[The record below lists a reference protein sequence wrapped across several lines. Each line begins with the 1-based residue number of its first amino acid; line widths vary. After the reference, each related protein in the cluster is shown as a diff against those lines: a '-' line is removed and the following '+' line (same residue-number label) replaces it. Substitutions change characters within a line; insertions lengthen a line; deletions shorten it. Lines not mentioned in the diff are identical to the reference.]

1 MSLTSSGSHQQKE
14 YHPSLWSILLHQVPH
29 VNITF
34 HRLADENFKPDSELY
49 LESLGIIGSVPAAWL
64 IFTLIVLLIY
74 LLTRCCDTKNNKKRK
89 SRPIRCCLSFF
100 SLVCCSALAGGFYGN
115 HQLHAGT
122 EHFNTAMT
130 NMDRLIQTAQNQVK
144 TFNDVLQKEV
154 DQNLNRLY
162 DGVFHKETS
171 QASSDQHHE
180 LLEHSDFIFYNVT
193 DGLKAMDTIRF
204 QIRDPKTPVVIK
216 GIPLKVAELE
226 RLRWPI
232 TMALLGVFSL
242 FCLLLFIGA
251 IVHSRATLIVFSVC
265 GLFSIILLWLLA
277 SIYVTMAVALADFC
291 YRPTPWVQRAL
302 NGTFNLTED
311 VSNYYLRCP
320 QYNKQSPFTASLEE
334 SNRAILNIDAS
345 VKKVVSLA
353 KNQYSST
360 KLEPALKNLENASA
374 RTLILQEDMQRD
386 LKCDSLYR
394 FYNDA
399 LNAACGTPGEWRASV
414 LEGLFV
420 MLVSA
425 SVCALF
431 FTILV
436 WCNSHTWI
444 YFKHKGKYVKVED
457 QDPYMPLS
465 TIDRGGRGGSMGAPV
480 YQRSRNIHTPPQ
492 TPPYHGTLN
501 GHSQHGH
508 IMPKNGTMQMGGSMG
523 GMPMG
528 PTGPNGMSMEQ
539 KPLPGPPTLHAGVG
553 YGHIGTLNRGM
564 GHGHSAG
571 PHTLGPQGFMNPGHA
586 GTLGRPPKPQNSG
599 YGQTTGAPTTMTL
612 GRRGHYASL
621 RAARTAD
628 TDVPLL
634 GPNQGQYATLSKGC
648 KTLQNDD
655 FY

>member
-34 HRLADENFKPDSELY
+34 HQLEDERFRPDSELY

-100 SLVCCSALAGGFYGN
+100 SLVCCSALAAGFYGN

-122 EHFNTAMT
+122 EAFNTAMV
-130 NMDRLIQTAQNQVK
+130 NMDRLILGAQRQVK
-144 TFNDVLQKEV
+144 AFNDVLHKDVE
-154 DQNLNRLY
+154 QNLMRLY
-162 DGVFHKETS
+162 DDVFQTDNVIGIAKDAHF
-171 QASSDQHHE
+171 E
-180 LLEHSDFIFYNVT
+180 LLEQTDFIFYNIT
-193 DGLKAMDTIRF
+193 DGLKAMDNIRF
-204 QIRDPKTPVVIK
+204 KIQDPSTPIK
-216 GIPLKVAELE
+216 IGGISREVREME
-226 RLRWPI
+226 RYRWPI
-232 TMALLGVFSL
+232 TMSLLGLFSL

-277 SIYVTMAVALADFC
+277 SIYVTTAVALADFC
-291 YRPTPWVQRAL
+291 YKPTPWVQLAL
-302 NGTFNLTED
+302 NHTFNMSEE

-320 QYNKQSPFTASLEE
+320 QYNKQNPFQGSLED
-334 SNRAILNIDAS
+334 SNRAILNIDVS
-345 VKKVVSLA
+345 VKKVNSVARNHYSLD
-353 KNQYSST
+353 
-360 KLEPALKNLENASA
+360 KLDPALKSLMNASA
-374 RTLILQEDMQRD
+374 RTLNLQEDLKRNLNCD
-386 LKCDSLYR
+386 LLYR

-399 LNAACGTPGEWRASV
+399 LNAACGTPGEWVPSI
-414 LEGLFV
+414 LEGLFI
-420 MLVSA
+420 MLISA
-425 SVCALF
+425 SICALF

-465 TIDRGGRGGSMGAPV
+465 TIDRGARGGSMGAPI

-501 GHSQHGH
+501 GHGQHGH
-508 IMPKNGTMQMGGSMG
+508 IMPKNGSMG
-523 GMPMG
+523 GTNGITMG
-528 PTGPNGMSMEQ
+528 MEQ

-553 YGHIGTLNRGM
+553 YGHIGTLTRGM
-564 GHGHSAG
+564 PGGHMVPHTT
-571 PHTLGPQGFMNPGHA
+571 HTLGPQGFMNPGHA
-586 GTLGRPPKPQNSG
+586 GTLGRPPKSQTVG
-599 YGQTTGAPTTMTL
+599 YGHTGAATTMTL

-628 TDVPLL
+628 TDLPLL

>member
-1 MSLTSSGSHQQKE
+1 MSLMSSGSHQQKE

-34 HRLADENFKPDSELY
+34 HRLEDENFQPDSELY

-64 IFTLIVLLIY
+64 ILTLIVLLIY

-122 EHFNTAMT
+122 EQFNSAMV
-130 NMDRLIQTAQNQVK
+130 NIDRTIIAAQNQVK
-144 TFNDVLQKEV
+144 SFNDVLQKEV

-162 DGVFHKETS
+162 DNVFHKETS

-204 QIRDPKTPVVIK
+204 QIRDPKTPVMIG
-216 GIPLKVAELE
+216 GIPKKVAELE
-226 RLRWPI
+226 QLRWPV
-232 TMALLGVFSL
+232 TMALLGLFSL

-302 NGTFNLTED
+302 NQTYNLTNE

-320 QYNKQSPFTASLEE
+320 QHNKQSPFEISLEE

-345 VKKVVSLA
+345 VKEVVSLA
-353 KNQYSST
+353 KAQYSND
-360 KLEPALKNLENASA
+360 KLEPALRNLENAST
-374 RTLILQEDMQRD
+374 RTLTLQEDLTRN
-386 LKCDSLYR
+386 LRCESLYR

-425 SVCALF
+425 SVCAIF

-465 TIDRGGRGGSMGAPV
+465 TIDRGARGGSMGAPV

-501 GHSQHGH
+501 GHGQHGH
-508 IMPKNGTMQMGGSMG
+508 IMPKNGGPQMGTMG
-523 GMPMG
+523 GTLPMG
-528 PTGPNGMSMEQ
+528 GPNGLSMQE

-553 YGHIGTLNRGM
+553 
-564 GHGHSAG
+564 
-571 PHTLGPQGFMNPGHA
+571 
-586 GTLGRPPKPQNSG
+586 
-599 YGQTTGAPTTMTL
+599 
-612 GRRGHYASL
+612 
-621 RAARTAD
+621 
-628 TDVPLL
+628 
-634 GPNQGQYATLSKGC
+634 
-648 KTLQNDD
+648 
-655 FY
+655 

>member
-1 MSLTSSGSHQQKE
+1 MSVTHVTHHIQSE
-14 YHPSLWSILLHQVPH
+14 YQPTLWAVLLHQVPH

-34 HRLADENFKPDSELY
+34 HRLEDERFRPDSELY

-64 IFTLIVLLIY
+64 ILTLIVLLIY

-100 SLVCCSALAGGFYGN
+100 SLVCCSALGAGFYGN
-115 HQLHAGT
+115 HVFHSGAEQFSQSMVH
-122 EHFNTAMT
+122 
-130 NMDRLIQTAQNQVK
+130 MDRLIQHAQKQVK
-144 TFNDVLQKEV
+144 SFNDVLQKEV
-154 DQNLNRLY
+154 EHNLNNLY
-162 DGVFHKETS
+162 DGAF
-171 QASSDQHHE
+171 QADIKQDKAAHFE
-180 LLEHSDFIFYNVT
+180 LMEHSDFIFYNVT
-193 DGLKAMDTIRF
+193 DGLKAMDNIRLK
-204 QIRDPKTPVVIK
+204 IYDPKTPISI
-216 GIPLKVAELE
+216 GPIPKSVLNAEV
-226 RLRWPI
+226 LRWPV
-232 TMALLGVFSL
+232 TMSLLGLFSL

-291 YRPTPWVQRAL
+291 YKPTPWVQLAL
-302 NGTFNLTED
+302 NHSFNLSD
-311 VSNYYLRCP
+311 DISRYYLRC
-320 QYNKQSPFTASLEE
+320 NEHSKQDPFQNALRESQRAVFDIEE
-334 SNRAILNIDAS
+334 SVNRVNTIAKQHYKENQLNP
-345 VKKVVSLA
+345 SLA
-353 KNQYSST
+353 
-360 KLEPALKNLENASA
+360 NLVEASA
-374 RTLILQEDMQRD
+374 NTVTLMGDLNNS
-386 LKCDSLYR
+386 LKCDPLYR

-399 LNAACGTPGEWRASV
+399 LVAACDQG
-414 LEGLFV
+414 LFGLFV

-465 TIDRGGRGGSMGAPV
+465 TIDRGGRGSSMGAPI
-480 YQRSRNIHTPPQ
+480 YQRSRTIHTPPQ

-501 GHSQHGH
+501 GHGTLGSLPQHGH
-508 IMPKNGTMQMGGSMG
+508 ILSKNGT
-523 GMPMG
+523 
-528 PTGPNGMSMEQ
+528 MEQ

-553 YGHIGTLNRGM
+553 YGHIGTLNRGVGM
-564 GHGHSAG
+564 
-571 PHTLGPQGFMNPGHA
+571 GPQGFMNPGHGA
-586 GTLGRPPKPQNSG
+586 HSGTLGRPPKPSMQSG
-599 YGQTTGAPTTMTL
+599 YATYGNNGAAATMTL

-621 RAARTAD
+621 RAARAGD
-628 TDVPLL
+628 TDLPLL

-648 KTLQNDD
+648 KTLESSD

>member
-34 HRLADENFKPDSELY
+34 HRLEDERFRPDSELY

-100 SLVCCSALAGGFYGN
+100 SLVCCSALAAGFYGN
-115 HQLHAGT
+115 HQLHSGT
-122 EHFNTAMT
+122 EAFNTAMI
-130 NMDRLIQTAQNQVK
+130 NMDRLIIGAQRQVK
-144 TFNDVLQKEV
+144 AFNDVLHKDVE
-154 DQNLNRLY
+154 QNLMKLY
-162 DGVFHKETS
+162 DNVFQTENVKDIANDAHY
-171 QASSDQHHE
+171 E
-180 LLEHSDFIFYNVT
+180 LLEQTDFIFYNIT
-193 DGLKAMDTIRF
+193 DGLKAMDNIRF
-204 QIRDPKTPVVIK
+204 RIQDPSTPIIIG
-216 GIPLKVAELE
+216 GIPKEVREVE
-226 RLRWPI
+226 RFRWPI
-232 TMALLGVFSL
+232 TMSLLGLFSL

-251 IVHSRATLIVFSVC
+251 IVHSRATLIIFSVC

-291 YRPTPWVQRAL
+291 YKPTPWVQLAL
-302 NGTFNLTED
+302 NHSFNMTEE

-320 QYNKQSPFTASLEE
+320 QYNKQSPFLASLED
-334 SNRAILNIDAS
+334 SNRAILNIDDS
-345 VKKVVSLA
+345 VKKVNAVARNHYSLD
-353 KNQYSST
+353 
-360 KLEPALKNLENASA
+360 KLEPALGNLLNASA
-374 RTLILQEDMQRD
+374 RTLILQEDLKRNLNCD
-386 LKCDSLYR
+386 LLYR

-399 LNAACGTPGEWRASV
+399 LNAACGTPGEWVPSI

-420 MLVSA
+420 MLISA
-425 SVCALF
+425 SICALF

-465 TIDRGGRGGSMGAPV
+465 TIDRGGRGGGTMGAPI

-501 GHSQHGH
+501 GHGQHGH
-508 IMPKNGTMQMGGSMG
+508 IMPKNGSIGGTNGITM
-523 GMPMG
+523 GMA
-528 PTGPNGMSMEQ
+528 E

-553 YGHIGTLNRGM
+553 YGQTGT
-564 GHGHSAG
+564 A
-571 PHTLGPQGFMNPGHA
+571 
-586 GTLGRPPKPQNSG
+586 
-599 YGQTTGAPTTMTL
+599 TTMTL

-621 RAARTAD
+621 RAARTGD
-628 TDVPLL
+628 TDLPLL

>member
-34 HRLADENFKPDSELY
+34 HRLEDERFRPDSELY

-64 IFTLIVLLIY
+64 ILTLVLLLIY

-89 SRPIRCCLSFF
+89 SRPIRCCLSFL
-100 SLVCCSALAGGFYGN
+100 SLVCCSALAAGFYGN
-115 HQLHAGT
+115 HQLHSGT
-122 EHFNTAMT
+122 QAFNTAMV
-130 NMDRLIQTAQNQVK
+130 NMDRLVLGAQRQVK
-144 TFNDVLQKEV
+144 AFNDVMHKDVEQSLM
-154 DQNLNRLY
+154 RLY
-162 DGVFHKETS
+162 DDVFQTDNVIGIAKDAHF
-171 QASSDQHHE
+171 E
-180 LLEHSDFIFYNVT
+180 LLEQTDFIFYNIT
-193 DGLKAMDTIRF
+193 DGLKAMDSIRF
-204 QIRDPKTPVVIK
+204 KIQDPNTPIVIG
-216 GIPLKVAELE
+216 GIPKEVREIE
-226 RLRWPI
+226 RFRWPV
-232 TMALLGVFSL
+232 TMSLLGLFSL

-251 IVHSRATLIVFSVC
+251 IVHSRATLIIFSVC

-291 YRPTPWVQRAL
+291 YKPTPWVQLAL
-302 NGTFNLTED
+302 NHSFNMSEE

-320 QYNKQSPFTASLEE
+320 QYNKQNPFLASLED
-334 SNRAILNIDAS
+334 SNRAILNIDDS
-345 VKKVVSLA
+345 VKKVNSVARNHYSLD
-353 KNQYSST
+353 
-360 KLEPALKNLENASA
+360 KLDPALSNLINASA
-374 RTLILQEDMQRD
+374 RTLTLQEDLKRNLNCD
-386 LKCDSLYR
+386 LLYR

-399 LNAACGTPGEWRASV
+399 LNAACGTPGEWAPSV
-414 LEGLFV
+414 LEGVFV

-425 SVCALF
+425 CVCALL
-431 FTILV
+431 FTLLV

-465 TIDRGGRGGSMGAPV
+465 TIDRGARGGSMAPI

-501 GHSQHGH
+501 GHGQHGQH
-508 IMPKNGTMQMGGSMG
+508 IMPKNGAMGG
-523 GMPMG
+523 
-528 PTGPNGMSMEQ
+528 NGMAGGMEQ

-553 YGHIGTLNRGM
+553 YG
-564 GHGHSAG
+564 
-571 PHTLGPQGFMNPGHA
+571 QA
-586 GTLGRPPKPQNSG
+586 GT
-599 YGQTTGAPTTMTL
+599 ATTMTL

-628 TDVPLL
+628 TDLPLL

>member
-1 MSLTSSGSHQQKE
+1 MSLQNSESHHQKE

-34 HRLADENFKPDSELY
+34 HRLTDEGFQPNSELY

-100 SLVCCSALAGGFYGN
+100 SLVCCSALAMGFYGN
-115 HQLHAGT
+115 HQLHVGS
-122 EHFNTAMT
+122 EHFNTAMV
-130 NMDRLIQTAQNQVK
+130 NMDRVIKTAQNQVK
-144 TFNDVLQKEV
+144 LFNDVLQKEV

-162 DGVFHKETS
+162 DDVFHKETS
-171 QASSDQHHE
+171 NNVEAKNE
-180 LLEHSDFIFYNVT
+180 LLEHSDSIFYNVT
-193 DGLKAMDTIRF
+193 DGLKAMDAIRF
-204 QIRDPKTPVVIK
+204 QIRDPKTPVMIG
-216 GIPLKVAELE
+216 GIPQKVSELE
-226 RLRWPI
+226 SLRWPV
-232 TMALLGVFSL
+232 TMGLLGLFSL

-291 YRPTPWVQRAL
+291 YRPTPWVQGAL
-302 NGTFNLTED
+302 NHSFNVTTD
-311 VSNYYLRCP
+311 VANYYLKCP
-320 QYNKQSPFTASLEE
+320 QYKQNSPFKASLDET
-334 SNRAILNIDAS
+334 NRAILNIDAS
-345 VKKVVSLA
+345 VRKVVTLA
-353 KNQYSST
+353 RQQYRPD
-360 KLEPALKNLENASA
+360 KLNPALANLEDAANHS
-374 RTLILQEDMQRD
+374 INLQEELEGNLR
-386 LKCDSLYR
+386 CDNMYR

-414 LEGLFV
+414 LEGLFI

-465 TIDRGGRGGSMGAPV
+465 TIDRGARAGSMGAPI

-501 GHSQHGH
+501 GHGQHGH
-508 IMPKNGTMQMGGSMG
+508 IMPKNGTMDGR
-523 GMPMG
+523 
-528 PTGPNGMSMEQ
+528 NGMSMGLGNYGQMGMEQ

-564 GHGHSAG
+564 GAHGV
-571 PHTLGPQGFMNPGHA
+571 PHNLQPQGFMNPGHA
-586 GTLGRPPKPQNSG
+586 GTLGRNNKPPPPG
-599 YGQTTGAPTTMTL
+599 PGAGQATTMTL

-628 TDVPLL
+628 TEMPLL